1 MGNYKKNK
9 AKNITR
15 REAIPDTDI
24 EFQVRLITFDKS
36 AKWKVSRE
44 LLRINIKGI
53 KNPRTKGIKQITQNI
68 SGLIPEDVYLIFNCV
83 FLL

>member
-1 MGNYKKNK
+1 MT
-9 AKNITR
+9 NI
-15 REAIPDTDI
+15 EAIADTDT

-53 KNPRTKGIKQITQNI
+53 KNPRPKGIKQRTQKR
-68 SGLIPEDVYLIFNCV
+68 SGLIPEEVYLIFNCV

>member
-1 MGNYKKNK
+1 MLE
-9 AKNITR
+9 I
-15 REAIPDTDI
+15 DT

-44 LLRINIKGI
+44 LLKINIKGI
-53 KNPRTKGIKQITQNI
+53 KKPRPKGIKQITQKR
-68 SGLIPEDVYLIFNCV
+68 SGLIPEDVYLIFNWV